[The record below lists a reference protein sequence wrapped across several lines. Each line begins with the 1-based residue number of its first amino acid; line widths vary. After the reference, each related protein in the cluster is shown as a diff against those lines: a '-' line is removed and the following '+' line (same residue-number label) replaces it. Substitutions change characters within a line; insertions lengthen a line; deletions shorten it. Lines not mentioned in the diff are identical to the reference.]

1 MMDIVLAG
9 AAGFLAGVL
18 VMLLAGLLRL
28 SHVGGTAGDRA
39 KGKATEF
46 TQLLVLSDGGLM
58 WIITI
63 GYMVLAA
70 YAIYKG
76 YQGALPW
83 LTGTPAAA
91 FAGWSTVRAFLI
103 KKSEKQN
110 TTGGITYDTA
120 MAAQAQKEDLHGK
133 S

>member
-1 MMDIVLAG
+1 MAVILAG
-9 AAGFLAGVL
+9 AAGLLFGAVL
-18 VMLLAGLLRL
+18 VLLVVLIRI
-28 SHVGGTAGDRA
+28 SRTGGTAGDRA

-58 WIITI
+58 WVITI
-63 GYMVLAA
+63 GYMILAA

-91 FAGWSTVRAFLI
+91 FAGWSAVRAFLI

-110 TTGGITYDTA
+110 TKGGITYDLA
-120 MAAQAQKEDLHGK
+120 LKDKEDGNAE

>member
-1 MMDIVLAG
+1 MMAVILAG
-9 AAGFLAGVL
+9 AAGFLSGVL
-18 VMLLAGLLRL
+18 VMVLVGLLRL
-28 SHVGGTAGDRA
+28 SRSGSTAGAQAKGRA
-39 KGKATEF
+39 KEF
-46 TQLLVLSDGGLM
+46 TQLLVLSDGGLV
-58 WIITI
+58 WATTI
-63 GYMVLAA
+63 GYMILAA

-91 FAGWSTVRAFLI
+91 FAGWSAVRAFLI

-110 TTGGITYDTA
+110 TKGGITYDLA
-120 MAAQAQKEDLHGK
+120 MKEDENAE

>member
-1 MMDIVLAG
+1 MMAVILAG

-18 VMLLAGLLRL
+18 VMLLVGLLRL
-28 SHVGGTAGDRA
+28 SRAGGTAGAQA
-39 KGKATEF
+39 KEF
-46 TQLLVLSDGGLM
+46 TQLLVLSDGGLV
-58 WIITI
+58 WATTI
-63 GYMVLAA
+63 GYMILAA

-91 FAGWSTVRAFLI
+91 FAGWSAVRAFLI

-110 TTGGITYDTA
+110 TEGGITYDLA
-120 MAAQAQKEDLHGK
+120 LKDKEDGNAE

>member
-1 MMDIVLAG
+1 M
-9 AAGFLAGVL
+9 
-18 VMLLAGLLRL
+18 
-28 SHVGGTAGDRA
+28 
-39 KGKATEF
+39 
-46 TQLLVLSDGGLM
+46 LSDGGLV
-58 WIITI
+58 WTTTI
-63 GYMVLAA
+63 GYMILAA

-91 FAGWSTVRAFLI
+91 FAGWSAVRAFLI

-110 TTGGITYDTA
+110 TKGGITYDLA
-120 MAAQAQKEDLHGK
+120 LKDKEDGNAE

>member
-9 AAGFLAGVL
+9 AAGFLAGAL
-18 VMLLAGLLRL
+18 IMLLVGLLRL
-28 SHVGGTAGDRA
+28 SHIGGTAGDRA

-63 GYMVLAA
+63 GYMILAA

-91 FAGWSTVRAFLI
+91 FAGWSAVRAFLI

-110 TTGGITYDTA
+110 TKGGITYDLA
-120 MAAQAQKEDLHGK
+120 MTDKEDKHAE

>member
-1 MMDIVLAG
+1 MAVILAG
-9 AAGFLAGVL
+9 AAGLLIGAVL
-18 VMLLAGLLRL
+18 VLLVVLIRI
-28 SHVGGTAGDRA
+28 SRTGGTAGDRA

-58 WIITI
+58 WVITI
-63 GYMVLAA
+63 GYMILAA

-91 FAGWSTVRAFLI
+91 FAGWSAVRAFLI

-110 TTGGITYDTA
+110 TKGGITYDLA
-120 MAAQAQKEDLHGK
+120 LKDKEDGNAE

>member
-1 MMDIVLAG
+1 MMAVILAG
-9 AAGFLAGVL
+9 AAGLLIGAVL
-18 VMLLAGLLRL
+18 VLLVVLIRI
-28 SHVGGTAGDRA
+28 SRTGGTAGDRA

-58 WIITI
+58 WVITI

-91 FAGWSTVRAFLI
+91 FAGWSAVRAFLI

-110 TTGGITYDTA
+110 TKGGITYDLA
-120 MAAQAQKEDLHGK
+120 LKDKEDGNAE

>member
-1 MMDIVLAG
+1 MAVILAG
-9 AAGFLAGVL
+9 AAGLLIGAVL
-18 VMLLAGLLRL
+18 VLLIVLIRI
-28 SHVGGTAGDRA
+28 SRTGGTAGDRA

-58 WIITI
+58 WVITI

-110 TTGGITYDTA
+110 TKGGITYDLA
-120 MAAQAQKEDLHGK
+120 MTDKEDK
-133 S
+133 YAES

>member
-1 MMDIVLAG
+1 MMAVILAG

-18 VMLLAGLLRL
+18 VMLLVGLLRL
-28 SHVGGTAGDRA
+28 SRAGGTAGAQA
-39 KGKATEF
+39 KGLAKEF
-46 TQLLVLSDGGLM
+46 TQLLVLSDGGLV
-58 WIITI
+58 WATTL
-63 GYMVLAA
+63 GYMILAA

-91 FAGWSTVRAFLI
+91 FAGWSAVRAFLI

-110 TTGGITYDTA
+110 TKGGITYDLA
-120 MAAQAQKEDLHGK
+120 MKEDENAE

>member
-1 MMDIVLAG
+1 MMAVILAG

-18 VMLLAGLLRL
+18 VMLLMGLLRL
-28 SHVGGTAGDRA
+28 SRSGSTAGAQAKGRA
-39 KGKATEF
+39 KEF
-46 TQLLVLSDGGLM
+46 TQLLVLSDGGLV
-58 WIITI
+58 WATTI
-63 GYMVLAA
+63 GYMILAA

-91 FAGWSTVRAFLI
+91 FAGWSAVRAFLI

-110 TTGGITYDTA
+110 TKGGITYDLA
-120 MAAQAQKEDLHGK
+120 LKDKEDGNAE

>member
-1 MMDIVLAG
+1 MMAVILAG

-18 VMLLAGLLRL
+18 VMLLVGLLRL
-28 SHVGGTAGDRA
+28 SRAGSTAGAQAKGRA
-39 KGKATEF
+39 KEF
-46 TQLLVLSDGGLM
+46 TQLLVLSDGGLV
-58 WIITI
+58 WATTI
-63 GYMVLAA
+63 GYMILAA
-70 YAIYKG
+70 

-91 FAGWSTVRAFLI
+91 FAGWSAVRAFLI

-110 TTGGITYDTA
+110 TKGGITYDLA
-120 MAAQAQKEDLHGK
+120 LKDKEDGNAE

>member
-1 MMDIVLAG
+1 MMAVILAG
-9 AAGFLAGVL
+9 AAGLLIGAVL
-18 VMLLAGLLRL
+18 VLLVVLIRI
-28 SHVGGTAGDRA
+28 SRTGGTAGDRA

-46 TQLLVLSDGGLM
+46 TQLLVLSDGGLV
-58 WIITI
+58 WATTI
-63 GYMVLAA
+63 GYMILAA

-91 FAGWSTVRAFLI
+91 FAGWSAVRAFLI

-110 TTGGITYDTA
+110 TKGGITYDLA
-120 MAAQAQKEDLHGK
+120 MKEDGNAE

>member
-1 MMDIVLAG
+1 MAVILAG
-9 AAGFLAGVL
+9 AAGLLIGAVL
-18 VMLLAGLLRL
+18 VLLVVLIRI
-28 SHVGGTAGDRA
+28 SRTGGTAGDRA

-58 WIITI
+58 WVITI
-63 GYMVLAA
+63 GYMILAA

-91 FAGWSTVRAFLI
+91 FAGWSAVRAFLI

-110 TTGGITYDTA
+110 TKGGITYDLA
-120 MAAQAQKEDLHGK
+120 MKEDENAE

>member
-1 MMDIVLAG
+1 MAVILAG

-18 VMLLAGLLRL
+18 VMLLVGLLRL
-28 SHVGGTAGDRA
+28 SRSSSTAGTQAKGRA
-39 KGKATEF
+39 KEF
-46 TQLLVLSDGGLM
+46 TQLLVLSDGGLV
-58 WIITI
+58 WATTI
-63 GYMVLAA
+63 GYMILAA

-91 FAGWSTVRAFLI
+91 FAGWSAVRAFLI

-110 TTGGITYDTA
+110 TKGGITYDLA
-120 MAAQAQKEDLHGK
+120 MKEDENAE

>member
-1 MMDIVLAG
+1 MMAVILAG
-9 AAGFLAGVL
+9 AAGLLIGAVL
-18 VMLLAGLLRL
+18 VLLVVLIRI
-28 SHVGGTAGDRA
+28 SRTGGTAGDRA

-58 WIITI
+58 WVITI
-63 GYMVLAA
+63 GYMILAA

-91 FAGWSTVRAFLI
+91 FAGWSAVRAFLI

-110 TTGGITYDTA
+110 TKGGITYDLA
-120 MAAQAQKEDLHGK
+120 MKEDENAE

>member
-1 MMDIVLAG
+1 MMAVILAG
-9 AAGFLAGVL
+9 AAGFLTGVL
-18 VMLLAGLLRL
+18 VMLLVGLLRL
-28 SHVGGTAGDRA
+28 SRAGNTAGAQAKGRA
-39 KGKATEF
+39 KEF
-46 TQLLVLSDGGLM
+46 TQLLVLSDGGLV
-58 WIITI
+58 WATTI
-63 GYMVLAA
+63 GYMILAA

-91 FAGWSTVRAFLI
+91 FAGWSAVRAFLI

-110 TTGGITYDTA
+110 TKGGITYDLA
-120 MAAQAQKEDLHGK
+120 MKEDENAE

>member
-1 MMDIVLAG
+1 MAVILAG
-9 AAGFLAGVL
+9 AAGLLVGAVL
-18 VMLLAGLLRL
+18 VLLVVLIRI
-28 SHVGGTAGDRA
+28 SRTGGTAGDRA

-58 WIITI
+58 WVITI
-63 GYMVLAA
+63 GYMILAA

-76 YQGALPW
+76 FQGALPW

-91 FAGWSTVRAFLI
+91 FAGWSAVRAFLI

-110 TTGGITYDTA
+110 TKGGITYDLA
-120 MAAQAQKEDLHGK
+120 LKNKEDGNAE

>member
-1 MMDIVLAG
+1 MAVILAG
-9 AAGFLAGVL
+9 AAGLLVGAVL
-18 VMLLAGLLRL
+18 VLLVVLIRI
-28 SHVGGTAGDRA
+28 SRTGGTAGDRA

-58 WIITI
+58 WVITI
-63 GYMVLAA
+63 GYMILAA

-76 YQGALPW
+76 FQGALPW

-91 FAGWSTVRAFLI
+91 FAGWSAVRAFLI

-110 TTGGITYDTA
+110 TKGGITYDLA
-120 MAAQAQKEDLHGK
+120 LKDKEDGNAE

>member
-1 MMDIVLAG
+1 MMAVILAG
-9 AAGFLAGVL
+9 AAGLLIGAVL
-18 VMLLAGLLRL
+18 VLLVVLIRI
-28 SHVGGTAGDRA
+28 SRTGGTAGDRA

-58 WIITI
+58 WVITI
-63 GYMVLAA
+63 GYMILAA

-91 FAGWSTVRAFLI
+91 FAGWSAVRAFLI

-110 TTGGITYDTA
+110 TKGGITYDLA
-120 MAAQAQKEDLHGK
+120 LKDKEDGNAE